1 MKSKVASDLAR
12 EQAKRVAAMTPA
24 ERIGL
29 AERLGEES
37 IALYMATQNVDRR
50 TAIARLEAN
59 RRFGRRPSRSA
70 DR

>member
-1 MKSKVASDLAR
+1 MRSKVATDLAR
-12 EQAKRVAAMTPA
+12 EQAKQIAALTPA
-24 ERIGL
+24 ERIAL

-37 IALYMATQNVDRR
+37 VALYMAAQNVDRC

>member
-12 EQAKRVAAMTPA
+12 EQVRRVAALTPA
-24 ERIGL
+24 ERIAL

-37 IALYMATQNVDRR
+37 IELYMAAQKVDRR
-50 TAIARLEAN
+50 TAIARLEAS
-59 RRFGRRPSRSA
+59 RRFGRRPSGSA

>member
-24 ERIGL
+24 ERVAL

-59 RRFGRRPSRSA
+59 RRAGRRPSRSA